1 MLCADFQIDIK
12 TIAEGMNKFKLTK
25 FQECNVICMVWK
37 VRVDNDLAD
46 LDVLPEGRGEEI

>member
-1 MLCADFQIDIK
+1 
-12 TIAEGMNKFKLTK
+12 MNKFKLTK
-25 FQECNVICMVWK
+25 FQEGNVICMVWK